1 VLASRTARLPWG
13 VAAVR
18 RVTTTLALA
27 LFLLGCGSA
36 APVGKSA
43 APSDKPSE
51 APQGGP
57 VELLTGVDSCWAG
70 GAWGSEGLLVA
81 DPEYGTR
88 FGGKPAMWPVGYTG
102 RRVGSEVAVVDQA
115 GRVVATTGRRYYF
128 SQAHVAQPENVER
141 MESLG
146 AVPVGD
152 CGYAW
157 SLIDCTA
164 AADATPVPEMQAA
177 RCGLP
182 QSSP

>member
-1 VLASRTARLPWG
+1 M
-13 VAAVR
+13 VR

-27 LFLLGCGSA
+27 LFLIGCGSA
-36 APVGKSA
+36 APVGKTA
-43 APSDKPSE
+43 APSDMPSE
-51 APQGGP
+51 APAGGP
-57 VELLTGVDSCWAG
+57 VTLLTGVDSCWAG

-88 FGGKPAMWPVGYTG
+88 FDGKPAMWPLGYTG
-102 RRVGSEVAVVDQA
+102 RRVGSEVEVLFDGQ
-115 GRVVATTGRRYYF
+115 VVATTGRRYYF
-128 SQAHVAQPENVER
+128 SQARVSQPENVQR
-141 MESLG
+141 MASLG

-164 AADATPVPEMQAA
+164 AAVATAVPVWQAV

-182 QSSP
+182 QSSPEPS